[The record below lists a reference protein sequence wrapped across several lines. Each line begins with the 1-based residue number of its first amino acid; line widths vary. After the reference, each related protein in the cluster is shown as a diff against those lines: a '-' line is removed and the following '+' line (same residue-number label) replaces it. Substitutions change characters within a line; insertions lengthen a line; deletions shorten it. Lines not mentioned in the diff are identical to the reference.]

1 MAILQH
7 SQPLCHKR
15 PFGYLGISV
24 DAYMDQARWIA
35 PLLLADI
42 AAGILAG
49 AVFFCVGDDD
59 GSGSWD
65 TFELEGEQAFAQ
77 LLGQDFGGA
86 AAPKAATLWQEW
98 YNTDG
103 NEHVKEPP
111 ARQGAAF
118 LAHATAV
125 TKTKVDIARAVEL
138 GMPQAVADALEQAP
152 HGQDTPG
159 HIELTAAKLGAAAHR
174 IAAVKAVESAG
185 IAFGAPGRALVRQE
199 VHEWLPKVP
208 QEQRVGAQRLSRS
221 GWRRAGERRR
231 RQLGERAG
239 EGPGRPLAGFNAGRA
254 DRGRPGV
261 RVDEHGAV
269 PDPGTAPCPLR
280 LRERAQHAAGLQP
293 FGRGPVACAFEQF
306 IAANSALHK
315 ALVDGDA
322 ATFARRYNGEVEPY
336 RKRLIDAGW

>member
-174 IAAVKAVESAG
+174 IDAA
-185 IAFGAPGRALVRQE
+185 PTHRQE
-199 VHEWLPKVP
+199 RPPARRQGRPQRQDRRRL
-208 QEQRVGAQRLSRS
+208 QEQSRS
-221 GWRRAGERRR
+221 GLRRR
-231 RQLGERAG
+231 HFSAL
-239 EGPGRPLAGFNAGRA
+239 PGAAFPCRPTWGAGRA
-254 DRGRPGV
+254 SMRPVGGLSAWNHAGLAPMRRPDEGEHERGSPLSSARRPGAGSEWM
-261 RVDEHGAV
+261 RVV
-269 PDPGTAPCPLR
+269 TA
-280 LRERAQHAAGLQP
+280 QST
-293 FGRGPVACAFEQF
+293 FEQR
-306 IAANSALHK
+306 H
-315 ALVDGDA
+315 
-322 ATFARRYNGEVEPY
+322 Y
-336 RKRLIDAGW
+336 